1 MERQPQHSYYPPGV
15 SIPGWAADEAAR
27 LRHAP
32 VFVGVIVSIASVVY
46 RLATRRLFRPRPID
60 CAAAAWFSVC
70 ELSSARG
77 HPLST
82 SPFSVKLTPVF
93 LIGAFLHIVFEG
105 YYIYHRTDIAGQQS
119 ALAQLWKEYALS
131 DSRYLTSDVF
141 TVCIETITV
150 YVWGPLCL
158 LTSAAILG
166 DSPFRHVSQAVVCT
180 AHLYGVA
187 LYYAT
192 SWTDYRFHGTEHSRP
207 EFLYY
212 WVYYIGFNLPWV
224 IVPAVGQRLRRTREM
239 GKAKGK
245 GVAAQDIERPR
256 QPHFVPH
263 FFPSPSPTS
272 NHDARAS
279 PLQDPWLPS
288 LRTHP
293 CSPNQNS
300 SQRTAKHNRDMR
312 VVRISHP
319 QASSPSRLRTS
330 LARSEW
336 TSLGISA
343 LRMSPSPP

>member
-70 ELSSARG
+70 
-77 HPLST
+77 
-82 SPFSVKLTPVF
+82 
-93 LIGAFLHIVFEG
+93 AFLHIVFEG

-224 IVPAVGQRLRRTREM
+224 IVPAVLLYDSFIQSANAFAALGRWERQRE
-239 GKAKGK
+239 K
-245 GVAAQDIERPR
+245 E
-256 QPHFVPH
+256 
-263 FFPSPSPTS
+263 
-272 NHDARAS
+272 
-279 PLQDPWLPS
+279 
-288 LRTHP
+288 
-293 CSPNQNS
+293 
-300 SQRTAKHNRDMR
+300 SQRK
-312 VVRISHP
+312 
-319 QASSPSRLRTS
+319 
-330 LARSEW
+330 
-336 TSLGISA
+336 SA
-343 LRMSPSPP
+343 